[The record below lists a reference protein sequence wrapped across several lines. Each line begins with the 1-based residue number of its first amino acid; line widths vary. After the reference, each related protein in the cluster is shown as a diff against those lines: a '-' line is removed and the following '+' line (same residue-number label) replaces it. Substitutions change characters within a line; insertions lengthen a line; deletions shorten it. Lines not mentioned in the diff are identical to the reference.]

1 MEELRSRPQAI
12 YKSRNVEFW
21 GRQSRVKNIVI
32 NSVQFEALRIPNCH
46 PISRPYINR
55 AYINLDTQ
63 PPLFYILQSQSEFM
77 SVVSFIAHLS
87 AA

>member
-46 PISRPYINR
+46 PISRPVIY
-55 AYINLDTQ
+55 LDTQ